1 MARLSC
7 TVLPGGSANLMN
19 EQSGFTLLELVI
31 AIAIFALLG
40 LAGWRLFDG
49 VVRTQ
54 QGAGQH
60 EREIRALQR
69 AVGVI
74 ERDVWQAVAGSVV
87 LAPGHLQLQRSHWR
101 NPLDQPRSE
110 RQTVSYRLEGAV
122 LWRDSHGEGA
132 VIVQRQKLLE
142 DVRSLSWRAF
152 APEGGWRIE
161 TAGDSAPL
169 ALEWVVSVGRF
180 EQIRRVLL
188 LPGAL
193 P

>member
-1 MARLSC
+1 
-7 TVLPGGSANLMN
+7 MN
-19 EQSGFTLLELVI
+19 KQSGFTLLELVI
-31 AIAIFALLG
+31 AIGIFALLG
-40 LAGWRLFDG
+40 LASWRLFDG

-54 QGAGQH
+54 QGTGQH
-60 EREIRALQR
+60 ERDIRALQR

-87 LAPGHLQLQRSHWR
+87 LAPGRLQLQRSHWR

-122 LWRDSHGEGA
+122 LWRDGVGEGTSL
-132 VIVQRQKLLE
+132 VQHQKLLD
-142 DVRSLSWRAF
+142 DVHGLSWRVF
-152 APEGGWRIE
+152 DPQQGWHSE
-161 TAGDSAPL
+161 TVSDTAPL
-169 ALEWVVSVGRF
+169 ALELIVSAGRF
-180 EQIRRVLL
+180 EQVRRVLL

>member
-1 MARLSC
+1 
-7 TVLPGGSANLMN
+7 MN
-19 EQSGFTLLELVI
+19 KQSGFTLLELVV

-40 LAGWRLFDG
+40 LASWRLFDG

-54 QGAGQH
+54 QGVGQH
-60 EREIRALQR
+60 ERDIRALQR

-74 ERDVWQAVAGSVV
+74 ERDVWQAVADSVV

-110 RQTVSYRLEGAV
+110 RQTVRYQLKGGA
-122 LWRDSHGEGA
+122 LWRESIGEGTTL
-132 VIVQRQKLLE
+132 VQRQKLLD
-142 DVRSLSWRAF
+142 DVRSLSWRVF
-152 APEGGWRIE
+152 ERQRGWHRE
-161 TAGDSAPL
+161 TARGTEPL
-169 ALEWVVSVGRF
+169 ALELIVSAGRF

-188 LPGAL
+188 LPEAL

>member
-1 MARLSC
+1 
-7 TVLPGGSANLMN
+7 MN
-19 EQSGFTLLELVI
+19 RQSGFTLLELVI

-40 LAGWRLFDG
+40 LASWRLFDG

-60 EREIRALQR
+60 ERDIRALQR

-74 ERDVWQAVAGSVV
+74 ERDVWQAVADSVV

-110 RQTVSYRLEGAV
+110 RQAVIYRLEGTT
-122 LWRDSHGEGA
+122 LWRDSVGEGST
-132 VIVQRQKLLE
+132 VVQRQKLLG
-142 DVRSLSWRAF
+142 DVRSLSWRVF
-152 APEGGWRIE
+152 DRQRGWHRE
-161 TAGDSAPL
+161 TASDTAPL
-169 ALEWVVSVGRF
+169 ALELIVSAGRF
-180 EQIRRVLL
+180 EQIRRVLP
-188 LPGAL
+188 LPEAL

>member
-1 MARLSC
+1 
-7 TVLPGGSANLMN
+7 MN
-19 EQSGFTLLELVI
+19 KQSGFTLLELVI

-40 LAGWRLFDG
+40 LASWRLFDG

-60 EREIRALQR
+60 ERDIRTLQR

-74 ERDVWQAVAGSVV
+74 ERDVWQAVIDSVV
-87 LAPGHLQLQRSHWR
+87 LASGHLQLQRSHWR

-110 RQTVSYRLEGAV
+110 RQTVSYRLKGGA
-122 LWRDSHGEGA
+122 LWRESVGEGTTLM
-132 VIVQRQKLLE
+132 QRQKLLD
-142 DVRSLSWRAF
+142 DVHSL
-152 APEGGWRIE
+152 GWRVFDRQRGWRGE
-161 TAGDSAPL
+161 TASGTAPL
-169 ALEWVVSVGRF
+169 ALELIVSAGRF

-188 LPGAL
+188 LPEAL